1 MKTAVKPVT
10 NVLAVGVGGQ
20 GIIRLS
26 NILAETAFRSGLDV
40 KKSEIHGLSQRGGSV
55 YSHIRW
61 GETVFS
67 PVIMDGEAHFVLALE
82 ELEALRFA
90 HTVRPDGLILI
101 NDFRLLPATV
111 VNRQAEYPDDID
123 EQLLEYARFERIPA
137 TKMAADLGNVRA
149 ANIILI
155 GALARHLELDVDTWK
170 AVVRDSFASK
180 FAEINEHAF
189 EVGYNFAEAGK
200 AEPEPAT

>member
-1 MKTAVKPVT
+1 MKTAMKSVT

-26 NILAETAFRSGLDV
+26 DILAEVAFRSGLDV

-61 GETVFS
+61 SEKVFS
-67 PVIMDGEAHFVLALE
+67 PVIMDGEAHFILALE

-90 HTVRPDGLILI
+90 HMVRPDGLILI

-111 VNRQAEYPDDID
+111 VNHQAEYPDDID
-123 EQLLEYARFERIPA
+123 EQLLEYAKFERIPA
-137 TKMAADLGNVRA
+137 TKLAADLGSVRA

-155 GALARHLELDVDTWK
+155 GALARHLDLDLDIWK
-170 AVVRDSFASK
+170 AVVRDSFRPQ
-180 FAEINEHAF
+180 FAEINAQAF
-189 EVGYNFAEAGK
+189 DLGYAFGNAG
-200 AEPEPAT
+200 EPEP